1 MSLAVTEV
9 AFHFGAPDKVA
20 YAVRL
25 LRKAVGTGARVL
37 VLADTETLQRL
48 DAALWSNAATDF
60 LPHCFA
66 SAPAQA
72 LALSPVVLAD
82 DGLGPGGA
90 PLGVL
95 VNLGAAMPQA
105 FERHPRVIE
114 VVSLDEDDRQQARQ
128 RWKTYTTQGFAI
140 DRKDLN
146 LRS

>member
-1 MSLAVTEV
+1 MSPAVTDV

-37 VLADTETLQRL
+37 VLAEADTLQRL
-48 DAALWSNAATDF
+48 DAALWGNAATDF

-66 SAPAQA
+66 NAPAQA

-90 PLGVL
+90 PLDVL
-95 VNLGAAMPQA
+95 VNLGPGGLGDAPLPARTIELVARADDEVAAG
-105 FERHPRVIE
+105 
-114 VVSLDEDDRQQARQ
+114 RQIHR
-128 RWKTYTTQGFAI
+128 
-140 DRKDLN
+140 
-146 LRS
+146 

>member
-1 MSLAVTEV
+1 MSPAVTDV

-37 VLADTETLQRL
+37 VLADTDTLQRL
-48 DAALWSNAATDF
+48 DVALWGNAATDF

-66 SAPAQA
+66 NAPAQA

-128 RWKTYTTQGFAI
+128 RWKAYTAQGFAI

>member
-1 MSLAVTEV
+1 MSLSVTDV

-37 VLADTETLQRL
+37 VLADTDTLQRL
-48 DAALWSNAATDF
+48 DAALWSSAATDF
-60 LPHCFA
+60 FPHCFA
-66 SAPAQA
+66 NAPAQA

-82 DGLGPGGA
+82 DGRGPSGA

-95 VNLGAAMPQA
+95 VNLGAAMPHD

-128 RWKTYTTQGFAI
+128 RWKAYTAQGFAI